1 MSLKIGD
8 TAPLFELYNTKKELV
23 ELAKLRG
30 RKVVLLFFPAAFT
43 STCTREL
50 CSVRDD
56 KTRYNDLNAEVFG
69 ISTDAVYSL
78 IRYKEEQNLN
88 FELLSDFNKEVSAMY
103 DSLYELFN
111 FGMRGVSKRSA
122 FVIDENGII
131 RYAEVV
137 QTAGEIPDFNKIK
150 EAISLQFS

>member
-8 TAPLFELYNTKKELV
+8 KAPLFELYNTQKQLV
-23 ELAKLRG
+23 ELAKLQG

-56 KTRYNDLNAEVFG
+56 IAWYNDLNAEVFG

-78 IRYKEEQNLN
+78 IKYKEEQNLN
-88 FELLSDFNKEVSAMY
+88 FELLADFNKEVSAMY
-103 DSLYELFN
+103 GSLYETFN
-111 FGMRGVSKRSA
+111 FGMKGVSKRSA

-131 RYAEVV
+131 RYAEVLEK
-137 QTAGEIPDFNKIK
+137 AGEIPDFNKIK
-150 EAISLQFS
+150 EALTLQLS